1 MLQLRKPVRLIPRL
15 PIFGWDTFAG
25 TKASAVPSILDAKCV
40 LYTTSGR
47 ASIFQALRALNLS
60 SGSSVLVPT
69 YHCPT
74 MVAPIV
80 ALGALPIF
88 CPIDSSGHIPI
99 DSISKFAR
107 ADTRAII
114 APHFFGLPQPMGKLR
129 AWCDENGVALI
140 EDCAHALFGKAG
152 SRNIGEWGDLAIA
165 SLTKFLPVPE
175 GGCLIFNRAKPGF
188 IALQHHGTINQIRAA
203 LDIIEEGARF
213 AAMPGLNY
221 FVNGLFALKRSLRRT
236 SGTHDDPNVRNAME
250 EKEHLGA
257 INPRLADT
265 QMADACRWIAFHAA
279 RERIVSNRRR
289 NYAYLAKLLSN
300 SPHFRPL
307 LRQLPS
313 DCAPYVFP
321 LWVERPDPAYQALRE
336 RRIPIFRWDRLWHS
350 TPMIPRDMGKEW
362 SHHVY
367 QLVCHQDLR
376 QEELDFIVANI
387 RELLG

>member
-1 MLQLRKPVRLIPRL
+1 MLQLSKPDRPIPRL
-15 PIFGWDTFAG
+15 PVFGWDTFSG
-25 TKASAVPSILDAKCV
+25 TKASAMPSVLDAKCV

-47 ASIFQALRALNLS
+47 ASIFQALRALNIS
-60 SGSSVLVPT
+60 SASSVLVPT

-88 CPIDSSGHIPI
+88 CPIDSSGHIPV
-99 DSISKFAR
+99 DSILKLAR
-107 ADTRAII
+107 ADTKAII

-129 AWCDENGVALI
+129 QWCDENGVALI

-152 SRNIGEWGDLAIA
+152 SRNIGAWGDLAIA
-165 SLTKFLPVPE
+165 SLTKFLPVSE
-175 GGCLIFNRAKPGF
+175 GGCLICNHTTPGF
-188 IALQHHGTINQIRAA
+188 IALQQHSTISQIKAA

-213 AAMPGLNY
+213 VAMPGLNY
-221 FVNGLFALKRSLRRT
+221 FVNGLFALKRRLRRT
-236 SGTHDDPNVRNAME
+236 SGTPEDPTVRNFME
-250 EKEHLGA
+250 EKERLGA

-265 QMADACRWIAFHAA
+265 QMAYACQWIALHAA
-279 RERIVSNRRR
+279 RQRIVSNRRH
-289 NYAYLAKLLSN
+289 NYAYLAEALSN

-307 LRQLPS
+307 LRQLPR

-321 LWVERPDPAYQALRE
+321 LWVEHPDPAYLILRE
-336 RRIPIFRWDRLWHS
+336 RRIPIFRWDRLWNS
-350 TPMIPRDMGKEW
+350 TPVIPGDVGKAW

-376 QEELDFIVANI
+376 QEELDLIVANLW
-387 RELLG
+387 ELLG